1 MSDGIFNADLDQ
13 YLRAAGIDGPP
24 PAITS
29 DPLIAGLT
37 PTEQLLRMLGLAAN
51 ADDPA
56 DIADSVAQQT
66 ERDGAATESAR
77 AFAAEDERAGADLN
91 STAAQIPALIAGIA
105 GAVAGA
111 LGGVL
116 QPLGQIPQALGQI
129 PQALGQLPQ
138 SVAQI
143 SGSGMGGDGERAE
156 PDLAFDDAFDEFG
169 DTGRF
174 GDTWTGDGGDGGA
187 SAAGGVGAGGGPG
200 GVPGTAA
207 TGVLGPPP
215 VPSAGTA
222 PASAPALRI
231 SPPGIGAAGSPAA
244 AGMAGL
250 PLIPPGA
257 MHPAA
262 AGDKDAKTET
272 KRVAVPTVRNG
283 APVQGRL
290 VPPPAA
296 PTVVTRVEGKPVAT
310 KRVVAPALE

>member
-1 MSDGIFNADLDQ
+1 
-13 YLRAAGIDGPP
+13 
-24 PAITS
+24 
-29 DPLIAGLT
+29 
-37 PTEQLLRMLGLAAN
+37 
-51 ADDPA
+51 
-56 DIADSVAQQT
+56 
-66 ERDGAATESAR
+66 
-77 AFAAEDERAGADLN
+77 
-91 STAAQIPALIAGIA
+91 
-105 GAVAGA
+105 
-111 LGGVL
+111 
-116 QPLGQIPQALGQI
+116 
-129 PQALGQLPQ
+129 
-138 SVAQI
+138 
-143 SGSGMGGDGERAE
+143 MGGDGERAE

-231 SPPGIGAAGSPAA
+231 SPPGVGVAGSPAA

-310 KRVVAPALE
+310 KRVVAPSRE

>member
-56 DIADSVAQQT
+56 DIADSVARQT
-66 ERDGAATESAR
+66 ERDSAATESAR

-116 QPLGQIPQALGQI
+116 QPLGQI

-231 SPPGIGAAGSPAA
+231 SPPGVGVAGSPAA

>member
-1 MSDGIFNADLDQ
+1 
-13 YLRAAGIDGPP
+13 
-24 PAITS
+24 
-29 DPLIAGLT
+29 
-37 PTEQLLRMLGLAAN
+37 
-51 ADDPA
+51 
-56 DIADSVAQQT
+56 
-66 ERDGAATESAR
+66 
-77 AFAAEDERAGADLN
+77 
-91 STAAQIPALIAGIA
+91 
-105 GAVAGA
+105 
-111 LGGVL
+111 
-116 QPLGQIPQALGQI
+116 
-129 PQALGQLPQ
+129 
-138 SVAQI
+138 
-143 SGSGMGGDGERAE
+143 MGGDGERAE

-231 SPPGIGAAGSPAA
+231 SPPGVGVAGSPAA

-272 KRVAVPTVRNG
+272 KRVSVPTVRNG

-310 KRVVAPALE
+310 KRVVAPARE